1 MSDYLPCKDADY
13 DGWLTN
19 FHTYVMAHLDHFR
32 LLPADTDPLD
42 TTFQAWQ
49 LSFSQYTAA
58 KTALDSI
65 CETKKTDR
73 KSSEAV
79 VRKLVSMIQSCPATT
94 NADREALKITV
105 PSAPV
110 ESGAVLEP
118 SDDKPLATVDISNRL
133 KHTFK
138 IQNQTL
144 SGVKNGKPA
153 GAMGAEIWVKIGE
166 PPTGPS
172 DTQLV
177 GIATRTTFV
186 LEFSD
191 DKAGKQA
198 YYMMRWITSK
208 GEAGSWSETLSATI
222 AA

>member
-1 MSDYLPCKDADY
+1 MADYLPSNDAKFDA
-13 DGWLTN
+13 WLTN
-19 FHTYVMAHLDHFR
+19 FQTYVMAHLDHFGFT
-32 LLPADTDPLD
+32 PADTDPLD
-42 TTFQAWQ
+42 TAC
-49 LSFSQYTAA
+49 LSWTAA
-58 KTALDSI
+58 LNAYVAAKLAVKTTHA
-65 CETKKTDR
+65 TKVTDR
-73 KSSEAV
+73 ATVETI
-79 VRKLVSMIQSCPATT
+79 VRSLVKRIQSNPNTT

-198 YYMMRWITSK
+198 YYMMRWITPK
-208 GEAGSWSETLSATI
+208 GEVGSWSETLSATI